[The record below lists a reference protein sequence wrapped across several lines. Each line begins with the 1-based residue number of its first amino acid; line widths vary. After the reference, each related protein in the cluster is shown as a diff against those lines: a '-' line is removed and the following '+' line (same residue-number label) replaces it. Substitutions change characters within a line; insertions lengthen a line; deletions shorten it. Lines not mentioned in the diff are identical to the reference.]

1 MIDLD
6 FRIKV
11 VGKKER
17 EREGG
22 REGGRKRKT
31 LPALLLVVA
40 VLAGGLGYSK
50 SGPTAHNGTDDFA
63 CSRVI

>member
-17 EREGG
+17 E
-22 REGGRKRKT
+22 K
-31 LPALLLVVA
+31 
-40 VLAGGLGYSK
+40 LGAPPDMHK
-50 SGPTAHNGTDDFA
+50 
-63 CSRVI
+63 